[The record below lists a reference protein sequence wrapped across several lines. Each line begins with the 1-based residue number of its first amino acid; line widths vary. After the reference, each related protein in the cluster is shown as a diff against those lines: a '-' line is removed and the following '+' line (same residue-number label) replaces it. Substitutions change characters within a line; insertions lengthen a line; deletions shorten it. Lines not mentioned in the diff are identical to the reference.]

1 MVLPPLLD
9 VALYR
14 RIRAGISMFGGKPVT
29 DALRSV
35 ALLARHALIL
45 LKPPINHGTQRLTER

>member
-1 MVLPPLLD
+1 
-9 VALYR
+9 
-14 RIRAGISMFGGKPVT
+14 MFGGKPVT